1 MRDASRR
8 VYSGVLEGWARLRRA
23 SALVATGHDGLEVS
37 LAERTVEPQRANE
50 RLRGQVPER
59 EARACRAEKLESL
72 GVMTGGIAHDLSN
85 LLTLILGQTSLAL
98 EDLSAEHRARP
109 ALERAAAATRKAADV
124 AQQLFVYAGL
134 GSFELRELRLN
145 DLIRENVGLFSA
157 ALPGSIELRSDLAEG
172 LPSIDADPGQM
183 QQVVM
188 NLILNAAEAMGP
200 AGGTV
205 TLSTG
210 TARLRGDEPGLAIY
224 TTDPLAPGTYVMLA
238 VEDTGI
244 GMDAESL
251 AKIFDPFF
259 TAKAGGRGQGLA
271 TVLGVLRAHRG
282 GVEVQSEEGKGTA
295 FRLFFPQARGTTP
308 IEANL

>member
-8 VYSGVLEGWARLRRA
+8 VYSGVLEGWARLQRA
-23 SALVATGHDGLEVS
+23 SALVVTGHDEREVS
-37 LAERTVEPQRANE
+37 VAERTVELQRANE
-50 RLRGQVPER
+50 RLRREVLER
-59 EARACRAEKLESL
+59 EAHARRAGKLESL
-72 GVMTGGIAHDLSN
+72 GVMAGGIAHDFSN
-85 LLTLILGQTSLAL
+85 LLTVILGQTSLAL
-98 EDLSAEHRARP
+98 EDLSPEHRARP

-124 AQQLFVYAGL
+124 AQQLFAYAGL
-134 GSFELRELRLN
+134 GSFEVRELQLN
-145 DLIRENVGLFSA
+145 DLIRENVGLFRA
-157 ALPGSIELRSDLAEG
+157 ALPGSIELRSDLAEE

-210 TARLRGDEPGLAIY
+210 IAHLRGDEPGLAIY
-224 TTDPLAPGTYVMLA
+224 TTDPLAPGTYVTLA
-238 VEDTGI
+238 VEDTGV

-259 TAKAGGRGQGLA
+259 TAKVGGRGLGLA
-271 TVLGVLRAHRG
+271 TVLGVLRAYRG
-282 GVEVQSEEGKGTA
+282 GVELRSEEGKGTA
-295 FRLFFPQARGTTP
+295 FLLFLPQAGGTAP
-308 IEANL
+308 VEANP